1 MLYEQLMMDSGTL
14 MKFKIFKSITK
25 IKENNYSISRL
36 SDVFSLNYQQT
47 FMFLSEI
54 NNDLQKI
61 DENQPSILKKAG
73 KIDRSL
79 LTITID
85 EYRYFLLNETV
96 PFQYLLYLLND
107 ESPTIEDFCQKN
119 FISRSTISRK
129 MLPLQKHLKQFKLRF
144 TYTESNLIGDE
155 RLVRVVLYN
164 CIWLGTRGTAWPFKT
179 SREDAEKFA
188 SNASDYFFL
197 SKTYLGFQE
206 MTYFAAIFLSRIRKK
221 EYVKYDKRYDIIMKD
236 NPYYDYRKLNKEV
249 GILKTLPT
257 DQLKAELSSIFFMSH
272 YTPYYKK
279 IDDPSLIQTIEDFT
293 HKKNPVYSLVSD
305 FLAYSKEEV
314 FLSDSNVPE
323 HPLLLVNLLNVSFLF
338 YVLRQPFPNMQRLV
352 EKHGK
357 RKKAV
362 DFLEKKIQEFF
373 DMKSQEK
380 EYAYLYKVK
389 KYIVQAYKHILLPYF
404 DELQVSETLNVGI
417 AFGHNYLLVQRIYHF
432 LNSLG
437 FIHASPYEE
446 SLNDNYDLVISS
458 TLLPLK
464 TQPDLPIYYWD
475 LSDSEEE
482 LLELYKTLQHLFKA
496 KNIVED

>member
-25 IKENNYSISRL
+25 IKENEYSISRL

-54 NNDLQKI
+54 NNELKKI
-61 DENQPSILKKAG
+61 DRHHPSILKKAG

-79 LTITID
+79 LTITVD
-85 EYRYFLLNETV
+85 EYRYFLLKKSV

-119 FISRSTISRK
+119 FVSRSTVSRK
-129 MLPLQKHLKQFKLRF
+129 MLPLQQHLKQFKLRF

-155 RLVRVVLYN
+155 RLVRVALYN

-188 SNASDYFFL
+188 SNTSDYFFL
-197 SKTYLGFQE
+197 AKTYLGFQE
-206 MTYFAAIFLSRIRKK
+206 MIYFSAIFLSRIRKK
-221 EYVKYDKRYDIIMKD
+221 EFVKYDKRYDIIMKD
-236 NPYYDYRKLNKEV
+236 NPYYDYQKLNKEIGV
-249 GILKTLPT
+249 LKTLPAE
-257 DQLKAELSSIFFMSH
+257 QLKAEFSFIFLMSH

-293 HKKNPVYSLVSD
+293 QKSNPVYALVSE
-305 FLAYSKEEV
+305 FLAYSKKEI
-314 FLSDSNVPE
+314 FLRNSKVPE

-338 YVLRQPFPNMQRLV
+338 YVFRQPFPNVQRLV

-357 RKKAV
+357 RKKAEE
-362 DFLEKKIQEFF
+362 FLEQKIQDFF
-373 DMKSQEK
+373 DIKCQEK

-389 KYIVQAYKHILLPYF
+389 KYIVQLYHHILLPYF

-432 LNSLG
+432 LNTLG
-437 FIHASPYEE
+437 FIEASPYDEN
-446 SLNDNYDLVISS
+446 LNDTYDLVISS
-458 TLLPLK
+458 TLLPLR
-464 TQPDLPIYYWD
+464 TYPDLPIYYWD

-482 LLELYKTLQHLFKA
+482 LLDLYKALLDLFKT
-496 KNIVED
+496 KNTVKK